1 MSETN
6 TAGASQA
13 GSSQAASTGA
23 QSQGSS
29 QQQSTPSGTGGFS
42 QAPQAAGN
50 QGQNGKQGEA
60 PSTPEARVLAEQD
73 LDAYI
78 EHTINGRKE
87 KIKVRDLAKSYGL
100 DKTANQRMEEAARMR
115 RDQQQ
120 LNHLMQTDFAKY
132 CEVQGI
138 NRDEFLRANLSQR
151 KEIAEEIL
159 AREYELQQMDPNQ
172 RRALDLENQ
181 LKQMQTRELST
192 KQPLI
197 DKIKEIVSADRLP
210 KGLENATVDELR
222 GFLNQRQQEFTQGV
236 DNLSNELLEAWQKV
250 GLPKEKDFGS
260 WMAQVMLDDQR
271 RATEHKKR
279 TGEDLPPLHP
289 EQAAAKVKARFLN
302 STRTLFSAMDAVAIH
317 EVLGEEIIQKLR
329 AHDVGLASQQN
340 GPSYGNQN
348 RPASNAAS
356 EPKKQMGQVEWRK
369 AMGIT

>member
-1 MSETN
+1 MSESVS
-6 TAGASQA
+6 AGAPA
-13 GSSQAASTGA
+13 TGA
-23 QSQGSS
+23 APAAGQAPSG
-29 QQQSTPSGTGGFS
+29 QQSSVPNGTGGFS
-42 QAPQAAGN
+42 QAPQA
-50 QGQNGKQGEA
+50 QGKAPQGGQEQA
-60 PSTPEARVLAEQD
+60 QQERVLAEQD

-115 RDQQQ
+115 REQQQ
-120 LNHLMQTDFAKY
+120 LNHLMQTDFDKY
-132 CEVQGI
+132 CEVTGI
-138 NRDEFLRANLSQR
+138 NQAEFLKANLSKR
-151 KEIAEEIL
+151 KEIAEEVL

-181 LKQMQTRELST
+181 LKQLQTRELST

-197 DKIKEIVSADRLP
+197 DKIKEIVPEDRLP

-222 GFLNQRQQEFTQGV
+222 GYLNQRQQEFTQGV
-236 DNLSNELLEAWQKV
+236 DNLSNELLDAWQKT
-250 GLPKEKDFGS
+250 GLPREKEMGS
-260 WMAQVMLDDQR
+260 WMAQVMLDDQK

-302 STRTLFSAMDAVAIH
+302 STRTLFSAMDAIAIH
-317 EVLGEEIIQKLR
+317 EVLGEEIVQKLR

-340 GPSYGNQN
+340 GPNFGNQN

-356 EPKKQMGQVEWRK
+356 EPKKQMNQVEWRK
-369 AMGIT
+369 AMGIP